1 FFQKDN
7 HVAIDF
13 LHREAELLH
22 LSETAKHNSIPMHLH
37 ESTRYINTETM
48 VPEEYDALKQE
59 LNSFAECLL
68 FNTEPK
74 VTALDSLK
82 SIEVATEILHK
93 IQKMNHHLSVVS
105 STAKVLAG

>member
-1 FFQKDN
+1 
-7 HVAIDF
+7 
-13 LHREAELLH
+13 
-22 LSETAKHNSIPMHLH
+22 
-37 ESTRYINTETM
+37 INTETM